1 MSALPPKAD
10 IDERDHH
17 VRFVPLA
24 EVDLFDDLPNLYRV
38 RRQRHN
44 YRMTYIVPEIAL
56 ATRDDVVGILD
67 LQEQNLLG
75 LGGLLS
81 VRLPDTFIEAA
92 LDDLPQIVARR
103 DGKIVAYL
111 LAGSR
116 GLHAQTPIIQAM
128 FRAYPGLHDA
138 YVYGP
143 ICVAESE
150 RGHGLATALFTELR
164 GRLPGRECVAFV
176 RRDNAA
182 SLQAHLKMGMK
193 DVASFEHDGVAHAV
207 LAFVPHRA

>member
-1 MSALPPKAD
+1 VPKTEVAL
-10 IDERDHH
+10 
-17 VRFVPLA
+17 FN
-24 EVDLFDDLPNLYRV
+24 DLPNLYRV
-38 RRQRHN
+38 KRQGHN

-56 ATRDDVVGILD
+56 ATRDDIVGILD
-67 LQEQNLLG
+67 LQEQNLLCR
-75 LGGLLS
+75 GGLLS
-81 VRLPDTFIEAA
+81 VRLPDAFIEAA

-128 FRAYPGLHDA
+128 FRAYPGSRDA
-138 YVYGP
+138 YIYGP

-150 RGHGLATALFTELR
+150 RGHGLATALFAESR
-164 GRLPGRECVAFV
+164 ERLPGRECVAFV

-182 SLQAHLKMGMK
+182 SLQTHLKMGMR
-193 DVASFEHDGVAHAV
+193 DVASFEHDGAAHAV

>member
-1 MSALPPKAD
+1 
-10 IDERDHH
+10 
-17 VRFVPLA
+17 
-24 EVDLFDDLPNLYRV
+24 
-38 RRQRHN
+38 
-44 YRMTYIVPEIAL
+44 MTYIVPEIAL

-75 LGGLLS
+75 RGGLLS

-103 DGKIVAYL
+103 DCKIVAYL

-150 RGHGLATALFTELR
+150 RGHGLATALFAKLR
-164 GRLPGRECVAFV
+164 EQLPGRECVAFI
-176 RRDNAA
+176 RCDNAS
-182 SLQAHLKMGMK
+182 SLRAHQKMGMK
-193 DVASFEHDGVAHAV
+193 DVASFVHEGVTHGV
-207 LAFVPHRA
+207 LAFAASRRA